1 MTIFNGL
8 GTGGIIVIVL
18 VVIIII
24 IVAWYIA
31 VLNNMRKMNIKIDE
45 ADSNIDVA
53 LTKRYDLLTK
63 LFQATKGYMNHEK
76 ETLEKVVAMRQPKGN
91 ADIHDKEA
99 FANEVGR
106 GLQAINVVVEQY
118 PDLKASQNIIE
129 LQRATTDVEENLQ
142 ASRRVYN
149 SNVSVYNQYIVVFPN
164 SIVAG
169 SKYGKREFFEI
180 EDFKRQDVSFDF

>member
-31 VLNNMRKMNIKIDE
+31 VLNNIRKMNIKIDE

-142 ASRRVYN
+142 ASDAFTILMYQFTINILLSSQIQLLLVVNMANVN
-149 SNVSVYNQYIVVFPN
+149 SSKLKTLNV
-164 SIVAG
+164 
-169 SKYGKREFFEI
+169 KM
-180 EDFKRQDVSFDF
+180 